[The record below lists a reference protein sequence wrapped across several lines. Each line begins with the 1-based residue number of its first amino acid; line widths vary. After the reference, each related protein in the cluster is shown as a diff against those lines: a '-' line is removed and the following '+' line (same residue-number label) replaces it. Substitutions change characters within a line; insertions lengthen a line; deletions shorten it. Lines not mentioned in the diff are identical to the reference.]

1 MPLALTG
8 DRYYSESSPS
18 QSKQHTSSTSTNELS
33 KNGFSLGR
41 ALKAG
46 AIGVLA
52 LSGGAASRVA
62 PTRVEWRGGT
72 PNNKPSLDNPSWKEG
87 RHLLQDIGDSNQLDT
102 WAKNNNVTA
111 NALRRAT
118 GQDDLSKASAST
130 LNACTAAKAT
140 ITADSSEGAFYAC
153 GDDFEA
159 SVGFLPKDTNGDSL
173 SEDQGIVLAQLS
185 DQQVSPYGTR
195 KAFDGNQC
203 KHVSSVV
210 GKDCFA
216 KIAGSVA
223 ESFVPRIR
231 PSATQS
237 EVVDEINKFK
247 PRKTT
252 FPGEKDMCYYNTGKL
267 SLSGLQPNDALSAKE
282 QRSSAYDA
290 CENSEGDDRLWA
302 GTAWTHIRL
311 LTSPLVTIPLVVA
324 AVGGWT
330 FLGMGLGGL
339 ANCCNR

>member
-1 MPLALTG
+1 MPQALTG
-8 DRYYSESSPS
+8 NRYYSESSPS
-18 QSKQHTSSTSTNELS
+18 QSKQHSSSASANDFS

-62 PTRVEWRGGT
+62 PTRVEWRDGAT
-72 PNNKPSLDNPSWKEG
+72 NNKPSLDNPSLKAG
-87 RHLLQDIGDSNQLDT
+87 RHLLQDIGDFDQLNA

-118 GQDDLSKASAST
+118 GQDDLSKASATT
-130 LNACTAAKAT
+130 LNACTAQKAT
-140 ITADSSEGAFYAC
+140 ITADSSEGVFYAC

-159 SVGFLPKDTNGDSL
+159 SVGFLPKDTNGNSL
-173 SEDQGIVLAQLS
+173 SDDQGIVLAQLS
-185 DQQVSPYGTR
+185 DQRVSSYGTR
-195 KAFDGNQC
+195 KAIDGNQC

-237 EVVDEINKFK
+237 EVVDEINQFK

-252 FPGEKDMCYYNTGKL
+252 FSGEKDMCYDNTGKF
-267 SLSGLQPNDALSAKE
+267 SLSGLQAIDALSAKE
-282 QRSSAYDA
+282 QRSSSYDA
-290 CENSEGDDRLWA
+290 CENSEGNDRVWA
-302 GTAWTHIRL
+302 GVSWTHIRL
-311 LTSPLVTIPLVVA
+311 LTTPLVTIPLVAA

-330 FLGMGLGGL
+330 FLAMGLGGL

>member
-1 MPLALTG
+1 MPQALTG
-8 DRYYSESSPS
+8 NRYYSDSSPS
-18 QSKQHTSSTSTNELS
+18 QSKQHSSSANTNEYS

-62 PTRVEWRGGT
+62 PPRVEYRGGT
-72 PNNKPSLDNPSWKEG
+72 ANNKPSLNKPSWKGG
-87 RHLLQDIGDSNQLDT
+87 RHLLQDIGDFNQLNS

-130 LNACTAAKAT
+130 LDACTAEKAT

-159 SVGFLPKDTNGDSL
+159 SVGFLPKDTNGNSL
-173 SEDQGIVLAQLS
+173 SKEQGIVLAQLS
-185 DQQVSPYGTR
+185 DQQVSSYDTR

-231 PSATQS
+231 PSASQA
-237 EVVDEINKFK
+237 EIVDEINQFK

-252 FPGEKDMCYYNTGKL
+252 FPGEKEMCYYNTGNF
-267 SLSGLQPNDALSAKE
+267 SLSGLQPMDALSAKE

-290 CENSEGDDRLWA
+290 CETSKGDDRLWA
-302 GTAWTHIRL
+302 GTAWNHIRL
-311 LTSPLVTIPLVVA
+311 LTTPAVSVALGLA
-324 AVGGWT
+324 AVGGWA

-339 ANCCNR
+339 GSCCKS